1 MRLIT
6 TLLFTTTLAS
16 CLHATDWPTWRGPN
30 RDGLSTETGLLK
42 QWPAGGPALA
52 WKATE
57 VGVGYS
63 SLSVANGRIFTMG
76 DGPDASFV
84 RAYNEKD
91 GKPLWVSQP
100 VGKPGGSYKGT
111 RCTPTVDGDLVYA
124 LGQFGDFVC
133 LQVKDG
139 KEVWRKSL
147 TTDFGGR
154 FSGWQYTESPLVDGN
169 KVLVTPGG
177 KNGAIVALD
186 KKTGATIWQS
196 KEFTDGAHYSS
207 IVPVNYDGKR
217 QYVQF
222 TAESVASVDATT
234 GALLW
239 RAPRKGQTA
248 VIPTPIFSEGIV
260 YVTSGYG
267 VGCNAFKVGGSASPE
282 ELYANKVMANH
293 HGGVILKDGHLFGFS
308 DGKGW
313 VCQNLKTG
321 EMVWSDKGVGKGAI
335 AYADGHF
342 VIRSEG
348 GKGTTALIEA
358 TTKGYVEKG
367 RFDQPD
373 RAKENSWAHPVIA
386 NGRLYL
392 RDQDVLFAYDVK
404 GK

>member
-1 MRLIT
+1 MRLAT
-6 TLLFTTTLAS
+6 TLLLTTAFVSSLQ
-16 CLHATDWPTWRGPN
+16 ATDWPTWRGPN

-42 QWPAGGPALA
+42 QWPAGGPTLA
-52 WKATE
+52 WKATAA
-57 VGVGYS
+57 GVGYS

-91 GKPLWVSQP
+91 GKPLWVSAP

-139 KEVWRKSL
+139 KEVWRKNL

-186 KKTGATIWQS
+186 KKSGSTIWQS

-207 IVPVNYDGKR
+207 IVPVDYMGKR

-222 TAESVASVDATT
+222 TAESVASVDATS
-234 GALLW
+234 GSLLW

-282 ELYANKVMANH
+282 EMYANKVMVNH

-321 EMVWSDKGVGKGAI
+321 ELVWNDKGVGKGAI

-342 VIRSEG
+342 VIRSES

-358 TTKGYVEKG
+358 STKAYVEKG

-392 RDQDVLFAYDVK
+392 RDQDVLLAYDVK